1 MITVKEEIAVPSPR
15 ARVWTVVSNPADVVS
30 CISGAELGEAHEDG
44 SFDGALVVR
53 FGAIRVRFAARI
65 ALELDEPEFEG
76 RLTARGGDGQGATR
90 FRGEATFRVVED
102 EAAGGSLVLMNGEV
116 TLTGKLA
123 SLVESGAG
131 VVISRMTKDFTAKLI
146 AKCAAGE
153 AADGTAPAATGE
165 APVPAVAAAG
175 TTSAAATGTTTAAG
189 TTIAAP
195 RPGLL
200 RRIAASLARVL
211 LRRQPPP
218 GRDGEGAAAP
228 SPHDTHDLHTV
239 HDPHDPQTEEIG
251 SDHAPAQ

>member
-1 MITVKEEIAVPSPR
+1 VITVKEEIAVPSPR
-15 ARVWTVVSNPADVVS
+15 ARVWAVVSNPADVVS

-65 ALELDEPEFEG
+65 ALDLDEPEFEG

-90 FRGEATFRVVED
+90 FRGDATFRVVED

-146 AKCAAGE
+146 AKCTAQE
-153 AADGTAPAATGE
+153 AAATAPPAGAGE
-165 APVPAVAAAG
+165 APVPAAAATPGAPAAAG
-175 TTSAAATGTTTAAG
+175 ATSAPA
-189 TTIAAP
+189 AAP

-200 RRIAASLARVL
+200 RRIGAALARVL
-211 LRRQPPP
+211 FRRQPPP
-218 GRDGEGAAAP
+218 GEDRGAAASP
-228 SPHDTHDLHTV
+228 SARTAR
-239 HDPHDPQTEEIG
+239 DPQTEEIG

>member
-15 ARVWTVVSNPADVVS
+15 ARVWAVVSNPADVVS

-44 SFDGALVVR
+44 TFDGALVVR

-146 AKCAAGE
+146 AKCTAGD

-165 APVPAVAAAG
+165 EPLPAVAAAG
-175 TTSAAATGTTTAAG
+175 TTGAAG

-228 SPHDTHDLHTV
+228 SPHDLHTV